1 MLNED
6 KIALMTGI
14 ALFEKKEA
22 RQLATAEKTF
32 KSDFVGRR
40 MLHAFFRF
48 TAAYMLVLAVWAA
61 SSVERLLS
69 AVSLEEFMGVG
80 AAAGVWY
87 AAGLTLY
94 LLITRNIYARRYDE
108 ASRAVRVY
116 GAKLKRLRKRYEFQD
131 RKRELAKEGRHHDVT
146 SRI

>member
-6 KIALMTGI
+6 KIELMTGI
-14 ALFEKKEA
+14 AMFEKKEGKQA
-22 RQLATAEKTF
+22 AAAGREF
-32 KSDFVGRR
+32 KSDFVGRH

-48 TAAYMLVLAVWAA
+48 TIAYLLLLSVWIIG
-61 SSVERLLS
+61 SMERFLS
-69 AVSLEEFMGVG
+69 AVSLEEFIGVG

-87 AAGLTLY
+87 AAGLAIY
-94 LLITRNIYARRYDE
+94 LLITRNVYARRYDE

-116 GAKLKRLRKRYEFQD
+116 LAKLRRLKKRYEFQN
-131 RKRELAKEGRHHDVT
+131 RKRELAKEGRHHDGT